1 MCVCVYVCVCVCACG
16 VCVHA
21 CVWVHVF
28 VCACMCLCARACMY
42 VQGCARMHTCVQGRY
57 YHVGAV
63 EGKERGNLYEPLL
76 FTSLL
81 GDPRKIGGG

>member
-1 MCVCVYVCVCVCACG
+1 MCVCVYVCACVCACG

-28 VCACMCLCARACMY
+28 VCACMHVCTRVCKNAHVCA
-42 VQGCARMHTCVQGRY
+42 GY

-63 EGKERGNLYEPLL
+63 EGKERGNLDEPLL

>member
-1 MCVCVYVCVCVCACG
+1 MCVCVYVCVCVRV
-16 VCVHA
+16 VCV
-21 CVWVHVF
+21 CMHV
-28 VCACMCLCARACMY
+28 CGCMCLCARACMY

-63 EGKERGNLYEPLL
+63 EGKERGNLDEPLL